1 MNRGSDGLG
10 VRIVQRLPEVTVLF
24 QHYRGVNF
32 CICIV
37 PMPVCAGFAGTG
49 VGVRDPLAPRVCPL
63 LAIDDDTAT
72 IFIGRIM
79 SLSS

>member
-1 MNRGSDGLG
+1 MLLSRACCFK
-10 VRIVQRLPEVTVLF
+10 R
-24 QHYRGVNF
+24 YRGISF
-32 CICIV
+32 CRICIV

-49 VGVRDPLAPRVCPL
+49 VVVRDALVPRAFPL
-63 LAIDDDTAT
+63 LATDDDVTAT